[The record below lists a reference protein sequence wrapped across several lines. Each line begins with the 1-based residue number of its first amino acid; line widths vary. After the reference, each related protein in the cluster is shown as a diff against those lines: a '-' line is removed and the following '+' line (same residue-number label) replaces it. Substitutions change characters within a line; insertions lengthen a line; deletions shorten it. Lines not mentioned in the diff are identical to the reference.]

1 MKVKLRNN
9 TWELV
14 RVELPANVRGE
25 IDPPSYVKKRI
36 KISTRLS
43 KQAEVL
49 EVLLHECLHG
59 CFWDMDEDAIDQAA
73 YDISKV
79 LHRLGARIAVD
90 PQVKKKPSRR
100 K

>member
-14 RVELPANVRGE
+14 RTDLQANIRGE

-36 KISTRLS
+36 KLSNKLS

-59 CFWDMDEDAIDQAA
+59 CFWDMDEEAIDKAA
-73 YDISKV
+73 YDIAKV
-79 LHRLGARIAVD
+79 LHKLGARIDVD
-90 PQVKKKPSRR
+90 SVPQKRANPR
-100 K
+100 